1 MFGLSIR
8 ELEND
13 FSKPLPDVAS
23 AIDTSLSY
31 ETIRQYRRKNNDPNQ
46 GGTRSC
52 LDFDFCVHLC
62 SQASLTTLSRYQ
74 VAGFP
79 HAPTKMGGS
88 VPEIPGVKADRILA
102 EQFRREV
109 ADLLGRNTPSFPG
122 AQPVSFAAR
131 HIFELQKQDYYVCE
145 KSDGIRCLM
154 YFTEGDDG
162 SEIHYIIDRKND
174 YYFVTGLHFPVPN
187 DPSNQNFHRATLID
201 GELVLD
207 TLPNGSKELKYLVFD
222 CLMLDGNSLMHRTLD
237 KRLAYFRDKVY
248 NPYRA
253 LYKAYPEEIQFLPF
267 IVEFKKMEFSYG
279 IEMMFRDILP
289 NLPHGNDGL
298 IFTCRNTPYKFG
310 TDEHILK
317 WKPTNENSVDFRL
330 NLEFPQKEPDSEDE
344 EEGITSPYP
353 DWDAMPTFNLF
364 VTYGQNDY
372 RLYGTMYMEPQEWE
386 QMKALRKPLDDKIV
400 ECYQDMQNRWRFLRF
415 REDKKEANHIS
426 TVESVMESIH
436 DKVSETDL
444 IRNAKKT
451 RDEWKKRQ
459 AAGEAK
465 ARLEAEARK
474 KAAVMSS
481 ANGSSKET
489 LNGHAGLKRKLEE

>member
-1 MFGLSIR
+1 
-8 ELEND
+8 
-13 FSKPLPDVAS
+13 
-23 AIDTSLSY
+23 
-31 ETIRQYRRKNNDPNQ
+31 
-46 GGTRSC
+46 
-52 LDFDFCVHLC
+52 
-62 SQASLTTLSRYQ
+62 
-74 VAGFP
+74 
-79 HAPTKMGGS
+79 MGGS
-88 VPEIPGVKADRILA
+88 VPEIPGVKAERTLA
-102 EQFRREV
+102 ENFRREV
-109 ADLLGRNTPSFPG
+109 AELLSRTSTTFPG

-162 SEIHYIIDRKND
+162 SEIHYLIDRKND
-174 YYFVTGLHFPVPN
+174 FYFVPGLHFPVPN

-207 TLPNGSKELKYLVFD
+207 TLPNGTKELKYLVFD

-253 LYKAYPEEIQFLPF
+253 LYKAYPEEIQYLPF

-317 WKPTNENSVDFRL
+317 WKPAKENSIDFRL
-330 NLEFPQKEPDSEDE
+330 NLEFPLKDPDSEDE

-353 DWDAMPTFNLF
+353 DWDAMPTFKLF
-364 VTYGQNDY
+364 VLYNHNDY
-372 RLYGTMYMEPQEWE
+372 REYATMYMEQEEWE
-386 QMKALRKPLDDKIV
+386 QMKALRQPLDDKIV
-400 ECYQDMQNRWRFLRF
+400 ECGQDMQGRWRFLRF

-426 TVESVMESIH
+426 TVESVMESIN
-436 DKVSETDL
+436 DKVSEADL
-444 IRNAKKT
+444 IRSAKKI

-459 AAGEAK
+459 AADEAK
-465 ARLEAEARK
+465 ARQAAEERK
-474 KAAVMSS
+474 KAAAKVS
-481 ANGSSKET
+481 ANGSWNGN
-489 LNGHAGLKRKLEE
+489 LNGQTGQKRKHEDS

>member
-1 MFGLSIR
+1 M
-8 ELEND
+8 
-13 FSKPLPDVAS
+13 
-23 AIDTSLSY
+23 
-31 ETIRQYRRKNNDPNQ
+31 
-46 GGTRSC
+46 
-52 LDFDFCVHLC
+52 
-62 SQASLTTLSRYQ
+62 
-74 VAGFP
+74 
-79 HAPTKMGGS
+79 
-88 VPEIPGVKADRILA
+88 PEIPGVKAERGLA
-102 EQFRREV
+102 QQFRQEV
-109 ADLLGRNTPSFPG
+109 ADLLDRSNTNFPG

-154 YFTEGDDG
+154 YFTEGEDG
-162 SEIHYIIDRKND
+162 SEIHYLIDRRND
-174 YYFVTGLHFPVPN
+174 YYFVSGLHFPVPN

-222 CLMLDGNSLMHRTLD
+222 CMMLDGNSLMHRTLD

-253 LYKAYPEEIQFLPF
+253 LYKAYPEEIQYLPF

-317 WKPTNENSVDFRL
+317 WKPANENSVDFRL
-330 NLEFPQKEPDSEDE
+330 NLEFPLKDPDTEDE
-344 EEGITSPYP
+344 EDGVTSPYP
-353 DWDAMPTFNLF
+353 DWDAMPTFKLS
-364 VTYGQNDY
+364 VTYGNNDY
-372 RLYGTMYMEPQEWE
+372 REYGTMYMEQDEWE
-386 QMKALRKPLDDKIV
+386 RLKELGEPLDDKIV
-400 ECYQDMQNRWRFLRF
+400 ECYQDMQGRWRFLRF

-426 TVESVMESIH
+426 TVESVMESIQ
-436 DKVSETDL
+436 DKVSEADL
-444 IRNAKKT
+444 IRSAKKI

-459 AAGEAK
+459 AAEEAK
-465 ARLEAEARK
+465 AKREAEERK
-474 KAAVMSS
+474 KTASVASANGS
-481 ANGSSKET
+481 ANGSS
-489 LNGHAGLKRKLEE
+489 NGPVGVKRKREDP